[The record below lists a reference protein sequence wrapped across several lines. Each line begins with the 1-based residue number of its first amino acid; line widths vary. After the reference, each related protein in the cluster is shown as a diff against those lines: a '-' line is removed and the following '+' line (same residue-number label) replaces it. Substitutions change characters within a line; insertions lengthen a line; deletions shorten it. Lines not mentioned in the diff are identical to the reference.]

1 MTRPAVYL
9 KPNLMMEPL
18 FDNWYAWSYLISPAT
33 AAMYVTNQHLKIMR
47 SFVSAPQTHVIAR
60 RDPAMRGGPFINY
73 DVSRVDEIKELA
85 DMSEK
90 KHAQLLE
97 LADAIKALDL
107 VLAEDANGFSL
118 QPLYHQVPE
127 ILKGYVELVYD
138 LNNHASVRFIEPL
151 LYRSPAYDPSSQS
164 IQLSLLDQDDR
175 AFVFS
180 TPRLEEKGSL
190 RLNIPFRFEG
200 IDELFKMRES
210 PQPFGAIQEAL
221 GVSAHDSELFSSFF
235 SEEPRKSATRYDG
248 DDVRIRYLGHAC
260 VLIESRDV
268 SILCD
273 PVISYE
279 SQSPLKRY
287 TYQDLPDRIDYILI
301 THNHQDHCM
310 FETLI
315 QLRHKTGTIIVPRNN
330 GGGLADPSL
339 KLALQQIGF
348 KQVVDIDEL
357 DSVPVPGGAIVGLPF
372 PGEHGDL
379 NIRSKMA
386 YLVSANGKSILLV
399 ADSNNLEPKLYQHIH
414 ELFGDVDVLLIGME
428 CDGAPMSWL
437 YGPLLTRPLPRK
449 MDQTRRFDGSNSARA
464 IDMVDR
470 LGCKQ
475 VYVYAM
481 GQEPWLTFLTS
492 IQYTEESRPIIES
505 NKLVEECRRRGIP
518 SERFY
523 GSREIHLNG
532 C

>member
-1 MTRPAVYL
+1 MTKQAVYL
-9 KPNLMMEPL
+9 KQNVMMEPL
-18 FDNWYAWSYLISPAT
+18 FDHWYAWSYLISPAT
-33 AAMYVTNQHLKIMR
+33 AAMYIANQHLKIMR
-47 SFVSAPQTHVIAR
+47 SFVNAPQTHVIAR
-60 RDPAMRGGPFINY
+60 QDPAMRGGPFIPY
-73 DVSRVDEIKELA
+73 EVSRAGEIKELIQET
-85 DMSEK
+85 EK
-90 KHAQLLE
+90 RQGRLLE
-97 LADAIKALDL
+97 LAEAIKTLDL
-107 VLAEDANGFSL
+107 LLAGEANGFSL
-118 QPLYHQVPE
+118 QPLYRQVPE

-151 LYRSPAYDPSSQS
+151 LYRSPVYDSRSQS
-164 IQLSLLDQDDR
+164 IQLSLIEEDER

-180 TPRLEEKGSL
+180 TPRLKEKGSV
-190 RLNIPFRFEG
+190 RLDVTFDSDG
-200 IDELFKMRES
+200 IDQLFRMREI
-210 PQPFGAIQEAL
+210 PQPVGVAEDAL
-221 GVSAHDSELFSSFF
+221 GVCGCDRELFSSFF
-235 SEEPRKSATRYDG
+235 TEEPPRVSSRYPG
-248 DDVRIRYLGHAC
+248 DDIRIRYLGHAC
-260 VLIESRDV
+260 VLIESREV

-279 SQSPLKRY
+279 NKAGLGRY

-310 FETLI
+310 FETLL
-315 QLRHKTGTIIVPRNN
+315 QLRHKTDTIVVPRNN

-348 KQVVDIDEL
+348 RQVVELDEL
-357 DSVPVPGGAIVGLPF
+357 ESIPVSGGAIVGLPF

-379 NIRSKMA
+379 NIRTKMA
-386 YLVSANGKSILLV
+386 YLVTLNNRSIMLL
-399 ADSNNLEPKLYQHIH
+399 ADSNNLEPRLYEHFHQ
-414 ELFGDVDVLLIGME
+414 LFGDVDLLLIGME

-464 IDMVDR
+464 VEMVDR
-470 LGCKQ
+470 LNCKQ

-492 IQYTEESRPIIES
+492 IRYTDESRPIVES
-505 NKLVEECRRRGIP
+505 DKLVEECRRRGIP
-518 SERFY
+518 SERLF
-523 GSREIHLNG
+523 GSKEIHLNG